1 MSTSKVNGLPGGESQ
16 RGQSHAVEAGNVGRC
31 VRLVVL
37 QDLRDMAKAT
47 LLEPEFPAMNCAS
60 LDYRIYTARPSD
72 WPNTVFVGQGSS
84 GRWARGNEPPKGTK
98 RVPKSCVMF
107 LMCKRGIAYGARA
120 LWQQNSRSSP
130 RTGKPSTWRRGV
142 GVQGNRIQR
151 YAKCRA
157 PK

>member
-16 RGQSHAVEAGNVGRC
+16 REQSHAVEAGSVGRC
-31 VRLVVL
+31 VRRADP
-37 QDLRDMAKAT
+37 QDLRDMAKAI
-47 LLEPEFPAMNCAS
+47 LLEPQFSAMKCAS
-60 LDYRIYTARPSD
+60 LDYRISRARPSD
-72 WPNTVFVGQGSS
+72 WPNTMFVGQGSS
-84 GRWARGNEPPKGTK
+84 GRWARGNEPHKKTK
-98 RVPKSCVMF
+98 RVPKSCVKF

-120 LWQQNSRSSP
+120 LGQQNSRSSP